1 MDYQFR
7 SALNGFNRSDVVV
20 YLQNLTE
27 AHKGALLDAQA
38 EASRATEE
46 AARLRDENRML
57 HMQLAELLARQRE
70 AKPAEP
76 APEEPEAPTLQQQE
90 LEAYR
95 RAEAVERTAAEKAAA
110 VEQAAAERAAAL
122 ERQAAE
128 RAAALE
134 RETEEKLAATRQA
147 LNGILSS
154 ASARVSGEGAGLESL
169 IASVSGELGEL
180 QSRLNAMTAFLTET
194 AASLDALQK

>member
-27 AHKGALLDAQA
+27 AHKGALLNAQT

-57 HMQLAELLARQRE
+57 HMQLAELLAEQQDAAQSE
-70 AKPAEP
+70 PAE
-76 APEEPEAPTLQQQE
+76 EAPALQQQE

-95 RAEAVERTAAEKAAA
+95 RAEAAERTAQEKAAA

-122 ERQAAE
+122 ARQAAE
-128 RAAALE
+128 RAAALQ
-134 RETEEKLAATRQA
+134 REAEEKLAATRQA
-147 LNGILSS
+147 LNGILTS
-154 ASARVSGEGAGLESL
+154 ASERVSGEGAGLESL
-169 IASVSGELGEL
+169 IASVSGELNEI
-180 QSRLNAMTAFLTET
+180 QTRLNTMTAFLADT